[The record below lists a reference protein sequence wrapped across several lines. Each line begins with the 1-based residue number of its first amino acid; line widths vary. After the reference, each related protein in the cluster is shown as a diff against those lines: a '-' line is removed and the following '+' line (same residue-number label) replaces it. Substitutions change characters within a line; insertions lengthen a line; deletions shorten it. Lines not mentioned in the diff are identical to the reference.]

1 MKHRPSFVDRN
12 ITKPNK
18 LYFLSR
24 RLNRDGSVFSTF
36 YMLMQQISRIF
47 DVFLHTNG
55 RSVQKNVFCFINIGE
70 IRVKCLPLRRE
81 MNFEQ

>member
-1 MKHRPSFVDRN
+1 MKHRPLFVDKN

-36 YMLMQQISRIF
+36 YMLMQQIRRIF
-47 DVFLHTNG
+47 DVFCTQTAEVCKKMYFVL
-55 RSVQKNVFCFINIGE
+55 
-70 IRVKCLPLRRE
+70 
-81 MNFEQ
+81 